1 MKHSWALWDVLY
13 LFTYVIIMFDSCE
26 FLSDRCLGKTG
37 CLDGRWRVIER
48 PRWETRDELIATF
61 NRRYEL
67 DVSVKVS
74 HSVSKINID
83 GSSLSIVEPELDR
96 CLRLTLIDYR
106 LASLSRCIY
115 CATRRLCRCT
125 HTRALAWEGD
135 ILGRRR
141 WYVVLATFIFESDL
155 QAPRVLLPQ
164 FCRHHSLFQF
174 LYECGISWI
183 IHRSERSIVLHLE
196 AISPQND
203 LDVLCA
209 LGSRSLTC
217 SWCSRATSGITASL
231 INQLVEIVSLAFR
244 IFDIVCHTSIVNKV
258 KLVIV
263 DKLKFLLTLQ
273 RTCYVH

>member
-1 MKHSWALWDVLY
+1 
-13 LFTYVIIMFDSCE
+13 MFDSCE

-48 PRWETRDELIATF
+48 PRWETWDELVAAF

-96 CLRLTLIDYR
+96 CLRLTLINYR

-115 CATRRLCRCT
+115 RATCRLRCCT

-141 WYVVLATFIFESDL
+141 WHVVLATLIFESDL
-155 QAPRVLLPQ
+155 QAPRILLAQ
-164 FCRHHSLFQF
+164 FCRHHPLFQF
-174 LYECGISWI
+174 LYECGISWVF
-183 IHRSERSIVLHLE
+183 HRSERSIVLHLE

-209 LGSRSLTC
+209 LGPWSLTC
-217 SWCSRATSGITASL
+217 SWCSWATGGIPASL
-231 INQLVEIVSLAFR
+231 INQLVEIVVLAFR
-244 IFDIVCHTSIVNKV
+244 IFDIVSHSSIIHLG
-258 KLVIV
+258 KLG
-263 DKLKFLLTLQ
+263 T
-273 RTCYVH
+273 